1 MPYAFIVAGLPL
13 QVNWSKLRIP
23 LPFSLLWTQYLVEV
37 CLPRSPFPPDTG
49 LHQPVTVCN
58 SLPFPTRIASDF
70 WADFWRFAPLTAHS
84 LSVIL
89 TEAAQSSNNRLE
101 VEGLRKISC

>member
-37 CLPRSPFPPDTG
+37 CLPRSPFPTRYRTAPACDC
-49 LHQPVTVCN
+49 LQF
-58 SLPFPTRIASDF
+58 SPFLTMIASDF
-70 WADFWRFAPLTAHS
+70 WSDFWRFALLTSHFT
-84 LSVIL
+84 SVIL
-89 TEAAQSSNNRLE
+89 TEAAQSSNDRLE